1 MSQLERQQNIL
12 RLLGS
17 RASMTVREI
26 AAALFYSESSVRR
39 DVREMEARGLVTHLW
54 GGVMLASGRASVIPV
69 RLREEEHGAVKERIA
84 ALAAATVKDG
94 DTVLLDSSST
104 VRRMLPHLACR
115 RDLRII
121 SNNRRVFEEDFPK
134 SFRLYCTGGTYHPEN
149 HNFLGAAAEDYLRT
163 VRADCL
169 FFSSQGLSES
179 GEISDVSEEET
190 ALRRVMLTR
199 AARRVFLCDSS
210 KIGVTKQFVLCTL
223 EEVDEVVCDVP
234 ERIAAIKGSAAQPA
248 AGCRTTGRN
257 TCR

>member
-12 RLLGS
+12 RQLGG
-17 RASMTVREI
+17 RASMTVREL

-39 DVREMEARGLVTHLW
+39 DVRELEARGLVTHMW

-69 RLREEEHGAVKERIA
+69 SLREGEHSEVKERIA
-84 ALAAATVKDG
+84 QDAAALVRDG
-94 DTVLLDSSST
+94 DTLLLDSSST
-104 VRRMLPHLACR
+104 VRRMLPHLAGH

-121 SNNRRVFEEDFPK
+121 SNNRRVFEEDYPK

-163 VRADCL
+163 VRADFL
-169 FFSSQGLSES
+169 FFSSQGLSEG

-210 KIGVTKQFVLCTL
+210 KIGVARQFVLCTL
-223 EEVDEVVCDVP
+223 NDVDEIISDAP
-234 ERIAAIKGSAAQPA
+234 ERIAGIRSGQKPA
-248 AGCRTTGRN
+248 K
-257 TCR
+257 